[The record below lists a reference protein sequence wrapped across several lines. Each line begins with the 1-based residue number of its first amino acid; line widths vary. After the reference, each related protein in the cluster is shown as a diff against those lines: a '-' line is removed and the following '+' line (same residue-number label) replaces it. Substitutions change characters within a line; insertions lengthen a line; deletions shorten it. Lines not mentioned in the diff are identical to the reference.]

1 MVAAYF
7 PDGLFIK
14 CGVSVGFGGG
24 FWLLFF
30 LSQWDS
36 VTDATGLDGMKVEQS
51 SFRYLFVSKH
61 T

>member
-1 MVAAYF
+1 MVYLSNALCQL
-7 PDGLFIK
+7 GLV
-14 CGVSVGFGGG
+14 GVFGC
-24 FWLLFF
+24 FFF

-36 VTDATGLDGMKVEQS
+36 VTDATGVDGMKVEQS

>member
-14 CGVSVGFGGG
+14 CVVSVGFGGG

-30 LSQWDS
+30 P
-36 VTDATGLDGMKVEQS
+36 
-51 SFRYLFVSKH
+51 
-61 T
+61 